1 MVKGPSILSTIN
13 FAKPIMIPTKR
24 QEKTLVSGTTIL
36 RQNDAFSLAG
46 VILLVTSYL
55 SFIMGN
61 LQLARKA
68 AEALLTKV
76 PAKNF
81 RRESITIMDVK
92 GFAVGLP

>member
-36 RQNDAFSLAG
+36 RRNAFCLGG
-46 VILLVTSYL
+46 VILLVTSDL

-76 PAKNF
+76 LAKNF
-81 RRESITIMDVK
+81 RRESVTIMDVK